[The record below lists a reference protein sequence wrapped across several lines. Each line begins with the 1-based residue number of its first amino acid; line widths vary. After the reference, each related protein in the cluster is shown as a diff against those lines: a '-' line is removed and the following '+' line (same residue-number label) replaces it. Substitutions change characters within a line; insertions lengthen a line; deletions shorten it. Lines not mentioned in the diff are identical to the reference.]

1 MLGKD
6 ESISLQGGML
16 FLRLFKNKEKK
27 VLDIIYKYI

>member
-16 FLRLFKNKEKK
+16 FCIDREEDNKI
-27 VLDIIYKYI
+27 LCTRYH

>member
-16 FLRLFKNKEKK
+16 FCIDREEDNLIFSIRYN
-27 VLDIIYKYI
+27 